1 MPVTGL
7 PPPTVTAGG
16 VHASRPLLDFGDMRG
31 WNVIVIGG
39 GHAGLEAAW
48 AAAKFARTALLVG
61 NPATIGRM
69 PCNPA
74 VGGPGK
80 SQLVF
85 EVQALGG
92 LMGRLADDTAIHTR
106 VLNASKGP
114 AVQSLRVQ
122 NERDAYAERAQD
134 VLLGHPGID
143 VVRGE
148 AADLEPD
155 GHGGWFVVTTD
166 GRRLSARSVVIA
178 AGTFMRGVTW
188 YGRHSRPE
196 GRQGEPPSRFLSE
209 PLARAGHHLKRYK
222 TGTPPR
228 IRADSVRFSN
238 LLEIPADPH
247 PRGFTGRPGP
257 RAAESPTWQTHTTP
271 ETHRLIQ
278 ENLHESPMYAGDIE
292 GLGPRYCPSIEDKV
306 VRFAHHDR
314 HLLFVEPDGVQ
325 TSEVYLQG
333 FSSSLPPALQ
343 DRLVRTLPG
352 FEAAVIQRYAY
363 AVEYDVVD
371 STELTL
377 NLESRLLPG
386 IFTAGQINGTSGYE
400 EAAAQGLV
408 AGTAAAR
415 RSLGLEELQISR
427 ETSYLGVLLDDLVFK
442 GSDEPYRMMTSRVEH
457 RLIVRQDNADERLT
471 ALGVKLGLVDE
482 DTQQAVRAKYCRVAE
497 GIRRLQAQRVQG
509 QTGDVWLRRPD
520 FTLEDVEA
528 LGFIL
533 PPLSSEEREAVA
545 IRVKYAGYIERAE
558 RQRVAENRAR
568 ELSLRGVEFHRITA
582 LSNEAREKLERVQP
596 LNVEQA
602 TRIPGVRHAD
612 ISALLVYLRR
622 RSDVSRET

>member
-1 MPVTGL
+1 M
-7 PPPTVTAGG
+7 
-16 VHASRPLLDFGDMRG
+16 SG

-48 AAAKFARTALLVG
+48 AAARFARTALLVG

-92 LMGRLADDTAIHTR
+92 LMGRLADETAIHTR

-134 VLLGHPGID
+134 VILGHPEID

-148 AADLEPD
+148 AADLESD
-155 GHGGWFVVTTD
+155 GQGGWFVVTTD
-166 GRRLSARSVVIA
+166 GRRLHARSVVIA

-209 PLARAGHHLKRYK
+209 PLARAGHGLKRYK

-228 IRADSVRFSN
+228 VRANSVRFN
-238 LLEIPADPH
+238 DLLEIPADPH

-257 RAAESPTWQTHTTP
+257 RAAESPTWQTCTTP

-352 FEAAVIQRYAY
+352 FESAVIQRYAY

-377 NLESRLLPG
+377 NLESQQLPG
-386 IFTAGQINGTSGYE
+386 VYTAGQINGTSGYE

-415 RSLGLEELQISR
+415 RAQSLPELQISR
-427 ETSYLGVLLDDLVFK
+427 ETGYLGVLLDDLVFK
-442 GSDEPYRMMTSRVEH
+442 GSGEPYRMMTSRVEH
-457 RLIVRQDNADERLT
+457 RLLARQDNADERLT
-471 ALGVKLGLVDE
+471 HLGLELGLLDE
-482 DTQQAVRAKYCRVAE
+482 ARHRAVQEKYRRVSE
-497 GIRRLQAQRVQG
+497 GIHALQKQRVEG
-509 QTGDVWLRRPD
+509 QTGDAWLRRPEFSLD
-520 FTLEDVEA
+520 EVQA
-528 LGFIL
+528 LGFTL
-533 PPLSSEEREAVA
+533 PLLSVEEREAVS

-558 RQRVAENRAR
+558 RQRNAEDRAR
-568 ELSLRGVEFHRITA
+568 ELSLVGLNFAHIPT
-582 LSNEAREKLERVQP
+582 LSSEAREKLAGVKPATVAQAARV
-596 LNVEQA
+596 
-602 TRIPGVRHAD
+602 PGVRHAD
-612 ISALLVYLRR
+612 LSALLVHLRR
-622 RSDVSRET
+622 SEGVSRETSR

>member
-1 MPVTGL
+1 
-7 PPPTVTAGG
+7 
-16 VHASRPLLDFGDMRG
+16 MRG

-134 VLLGHPGID
+134 ALLGHPGID

-155 GHGGWFVVTTD
+155 GRGGWFVVTTD

-509 QTGDVWLRRPD
+509 QTGDVWLRRPE